1 MKRSIISKYNNLSE
15 KLTGYV
21 AMMNYRFL
29 NLCVKAEEVALL
41 PCDVTIEGE
50 TVNFEEA
57 AKAAKK
63 NDYQFMVFPIYEEDL
78 VAVGKSITE
87 VHPEFKQEI
96 EELSVESYDEQGKP
110 QEQQVKY
117 ILITMPDVDDNRYDA
132 LNNAAKVIYEECK
145 AQMEAANSKSEAD
158 LAPLIVGESEE
169 DIDKLKKAIDKLNNE
184 KNELRDQ
191 LYNEK
196 KQEIK
201 DAYKRWLSSY
211 AKAEVENLEME
222 DSRGANVVTS
232 MRMTNNNED
241 SN

>member
-78 VAVGKSITE
+78 VPVGKSITA

-96 EELSVESYDEQGKP
+96 EELTVETYDEEAQP
-110 QEQQVKY
+110 QEKQVKY
-117 ILITMPDVDDNRYDA
+117 ILVTMPEVDDNRYDA
-132 LNNAAKVIYEECK
+132 LNDATKVIYEECK

-169 DIDKLKKAIDKLNNE
+169 DINKLKKAIDKLKKE
-184 KNELRDQ
+184 KTELRDQ

-196 KQEIK
+196 LQEIK
-201 DAYKRWLSSY
+201 DAYKKWLSSY
-211 AKAEVENLEME
+211 AQSEVHNLEEE
-222 DSRGANVVTS
+222 DARGDDVITS
-232 MRMTNNNED
+232 MKMSEEVIE
-241 SN
+241 